1 MSSVGSFTN
10 VSVQKFASEGDVA
23 LFERNWG
30 EHGPVLLK
38 KLGELGLTSFTATKV
53 WNQEDGLTRMYIFE
67 YESPDA
73 VKACLPVWKE
83 IEKIVFAGVS
93 MKVTAYRGVALE
105 SWQRD

>member
-1 MSSVGSFTN
+1 
-10 VSVQKFASEGDVA
+10 
-23 LFERNWG
+23 
-30 EHGPVLLK
+30 
-38 KLGELGLTSFTATKV
+38 
-53 WNQEDGLTRMYIFE
+53 MYIFE